1 MNQNYSNF
9 ILRKLRAYNDMELS
23 DTSRDEEFQ
32 QMEPEEVLE
41 NVLIYEGIVGY
52 KSTVLRWIT
61 EIFKIKLDPDGAEQ
75 SREDF
80 VQGLGNILRAQDRTD
95 KILAMRVDENNNIIV
110 YFRDGGVRTTGLTD
124 KSNILSG
131 R

>member
-61 EIFKIKLDPDGAEQ
+61 EIFKVKLDPDGAEQ

-110 YFRDGGVRTTGLTD
+110 YFRDGSVRTTGLTD